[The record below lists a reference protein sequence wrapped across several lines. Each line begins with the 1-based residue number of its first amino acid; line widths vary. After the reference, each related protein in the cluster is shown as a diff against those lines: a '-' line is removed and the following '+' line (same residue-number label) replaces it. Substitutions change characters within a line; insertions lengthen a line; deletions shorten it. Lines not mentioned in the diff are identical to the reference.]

1 MVTSALIVPYLWLLL
16 SGCSL
21 IHVYTAANHERG
33 APPQPPAPTRATL
46 TLGPGDMERGVF
58 VGIAMSGGG
67 ARAANFSA
75 AALLE
80 LESLG
85 LLRYAS
91 AISAVSGSAL
101 TAAYYG
107 VYGRTDQP
115 EEERAARWNS
125 QVVRERFVVDLQTHW
140 LVRWFNPWNI
150 VRYWFTD
157 FDRSDIMKYVFDRY
171 LFPDRAPPRFAD
183 MGTGRPRII
192 INATSLPLSGPF
204 LFTDDEFTRLGSRLD
219 LYPLSHAVMASGAF
233 PGAFH
238 NVTLTDFG
246 RDGRYQHLFDGGP
259 SDNLG
264 VNALLRM
271 VDAARPPGGCF
282 LFVVDAFPYGSGKG
296 ESRSDTRNFLD
307 FFVDQNVSDSADVFL
322 TLRRYDT
329 LRHVLGY
336 PRDNVGERPQWDF
349 RSPGGVECRVWHLTF
364 PSVTRRPSGK
374 TEATERARRT
384 LRRQLEEDLKV
395 NQVRTRYRLEGP
407 KGMNPEEVQGLIFGV
422 AQHLIRD
429 DADTLDAACEWFRTR
444 GLPACAPPAGAGR

>member
-1 MVTSALIVPYLWLLL
+1 MWALIVPHLCMVL
-16 SGCSL
+16 SGCS
-21 IHVYTAANHERG
+21 IIPVYTASNHDRG
-33 APPQPPAPTRATL
+33 RPPQPSAPTRASL
-46 TLGPGDMERGVF
+46 TLQPGDMERGVF

-115 EEERAARWNS
+115 EAARRTYWNS
-125 QVVRERFVVDLQTHW
+125 EVVRERFVVDLQTHW

-171 LFPDRAPPRFAD
+171 LFSERPPPRFAD
-183 MGTGRPRII
+183 MGTARPRIL
-192 INATSLPLSGPF
+192 INATSLPRSGPF
-204 LFTDDEFTRLGSRLD
+204 VFTDEEFAALGSRLD
-219 LYPLSHAVMASGAF
+219 LYRLSHAIMASGAF

-238 NVTLTDFG
+238 NVTLTDFS
-246 RDGRYQHLFDGGP
+246 RPDRYQHLFDGGP

-264 VNALLRM
+264 VHTLLR
-271 VDAARPPGGCF
+271 VIDAVRPPNGCF
-282 LFVVDAFPYGSGKG
+282 LFVVDAFPYGTGKG
-296 ESRSDTRNFLD
+296 EKQSDTRGVLD

-322 TLRRYDT
+322 NLRRYDT
-329 LRHVLGY
+329 LTRVLGY
-336 PRDNVGERPQWDF
+336 PRERVGDLPQWSF
-349 RSPGGVECRVWHLTF
+349 RTDAGVQCQVWHLTF
-364 PSVTRRPSGK
+364 PSVTQRPSGK
-374 TEATERARRT
+374 TAGAEQTRT
-384 LRRQLEEDLKV
+384 NLRIQLEEDHKV
-395 NQVRTRYRLEGP
+395 NKVRTRYRLEGP
-407 KGMNPEEVQGLIFGV
+407 KGMNPEQVQGLIFGV

-429 DADTLDAACEWFRTR
+429 DEDTLDAACAWFRAR
-444 GLPACAPPAGAGR
+444 GLPACEPEAGAGR